1 MYITFLQKEF
11 EVKNMMSL
19 NQNGEL
25 KELSEKE
32 VLSIKL
38 SLEGHLKNHEEIL
51 IRSNENE
58 KMIVA
63 DRMKAITEFIDV
75 M

>member
-1 MYITFLQKEF
+1 
-11 EVKNMMSL
+11 MMSL

-32 VLSIKL
+32 LLSIKL
-38 SLEGHLKNHEEIL
+38 SLEDHLKNHEEIL
-51 IRSNENE
+51 IKSNESE

-63 DRMKAITEFIDV
+63 NRMKAITEIIDV